1 MNHSQKSQPAQRTG
15 SSIQQLAASQVWTWP
30 RPTSDSEAN
39 PDFRLLGQNVAG
51 VQVAVTQND
60 STNVVTQV
68 RTITQ
73 HDLVLV
79 LNDASDLP
87 LEGQVVEITMRW
99 ENWDIL
105 KHRSAIVHWAGD
117 VDGQRLVALFMV
129 EPLGEVVERWES
141 DRNRLEVRFPS
152 QIPGLIE
159 AGRGRRVSGTIIDY
173 SLSGCRFLTTEL
185 FELDV
190 ALPLHVCTASGPVQL
205 SLRAHWALQSPAGF
219 QVGCGF
225 LPEQG
230 VLLAVGHHAASESQC
245 THQASADL
253 YSSGSGSAADFET
266 TGLDRYALDQNDLK
280 WNDLDLKG
288 LDSWK

>member
-1 MNHSQKSQPAQRTG
+1 MNHSQKSQQTQRTG
-15 SSIQQLAASQVWTWP
+15 SSIQPLATSEVWTWP
-30 RPTSDSEAN
+30 RATSDSEAN

-51 VQVAVTQND
+51 VQVAVTHNN
-60 STNVVTQV
+60 STIVVTQV
-68 RTITQ
+68 RTMTQ

-105 KHRSAIVHWAGD
+105 KHRSAIVHWAGE

-129 EPLGEVVERWES
+129 EPLGEIAERWES
-141 DRNRLEVRFPS
+141 DRNRLEVRFPA
-152 QIPGLIE
+152 QIPALLE
-159 AGRGRRVSGTIIDY
+159 AGQGRRILGKIIDY
-173 SLSGCRFLTTEL
+173 SLSGCRFLTAEL

-219 QVGCGF
+219 QVGCAF
-225 LPEQG
+225 QPEQG
-230 VLLAVGHHAASESQC
+230 VLLAVRHHAPSESQC
-245 THQASADL
+245 TTQASADL
-253 YSSGSGSAADFET
+253 FQSDSRTAADFDA
-266 TGLDRYALDQNDLK
+266 TGLEIHALDR
-280 WNDLDLKG
+280 NDLDLKG
-288 LDSWK
+288 LDGWK